1 MEFNGKIKLSLDCC
15 KYEIECNT
23 SEDSSKGLLIKGNN
37 EDDPKYG
44 IIFKSK
50 ISDVDLSFGVF
61 KEDERLSLTAESKY
75 NLAENC
81 KLGIKWE
88 KNDQAEDT
96 DENVSVLLNT
106 HYNLK
111 GIKLGL
117 DTEQI
122 ILGRSKT
129 DNVIAENFGYKIN
142 PYFENTIDTLHNRLG
157 FVVET
162 KEKINE
168 FGYEQK
174 DYQKYLELGLRNT
187 NKK

>member
-1 MEFNGKIKLSLDCC
+1 MWCYL
-15 KYEIECNT
+15 
-23 SEDSSKGLLIKGNN
+23 KGLVL
-37 EDDPKYG
+37 
-44 IIFKSK
+44 KSK
-50 ISDVDLSFGVF
+50 IGDVDLSFGLF
-61 KEDERLSLTAESKY
+61 KNEDNLSLTAESKY
-75 NLAENC
+75 ELADNC

-88 KNDQAEDT
+88 KNDQADDT

-142 PYFENTIDTLHNRLG
+142 PYFENSFDSLHNRLG
-157 FVVET
+157 FVIET

-168 FGYEQK
+168 FGLEQK
-174 DYQKYLELGLRNT
+174 DYQKYLELGLRT
-187 NKK
+187 SNKK